1 MSAMS
6 DQAVSGINSVEVG
19 DDRPVTMLLESA
31 GPRLPRLSVR
41 ERVAYWALGAA
52 LLLHIVIAI
61 ICLIDWAALL
71 NLALSHAEPP
81 EAIPVSLV
89 YAPPPPPPPP
99 PQPVVQP
106 QPQPQAQPPITPR
119 MSGPDEK
126 TEAKQEDTPEQAL
139 PQPKSPPPQPAQ
151 QQKKPAPTK
160 PGNKEPASV
169 TSQSSAERE
178 AEPEPETRQ
187 AQPAPQLFHS
197 IRLPSQRGG
206 TGERDTAGDAYLNR
220 MKEMVD
226 RHRIY
231 PPASAF
237 PDGQERLVVLSILVD
252 PSGELVQ
259 ITTLASSGSSVADQA
274 ARNMIQNSAPFPP
287 IPPSYPHIRTLIT
300 VEMPI
305 YPNPR

>member
-1 MSAMS
+1 MSERTL
-6 DQAVSGINSVEVG
+6 SGINVIEVG
-19 DDRPVTMLLESA
+19 DHRPLTVLLESA
-31 GPRLPRLSVR
+31 GPRFPRLSLR
-41 ERVAYWALGAA
+41 ERVAYWAVGAA
-52 LLLHIVIAI
+52 LLLHVVIAI
-61 ICLIDWAALL
+61 VCLIDWAALL
-71 NLALSHAEPP
+71 NMALSEPQPP

-99 PQPVVQP
+99 PQAQP

-119 MSGPDEK
+119 MSGSDDK
-126 TEAKQEDTPEQAL
+126 TEAKLEDNPEPAL

-160 PGNKEPASV
+160 PGNKEPANV
-169 TSQSSAERE
+169 TSQSTAERE

-206 TGERDTAGDAYLNR
+206 TGERDTAGDAYLNH
-220 MKEMVD
+220 MKDIVE

-237 PDGQERLVVLSILVD
+237 LDGREKVVVLSVLVD

-259 ITTLASSGSSVADQA
+259 ITTLASSGSTIADEA
-274 ARNMIQNSAPFPP
+274 AGNMIRSSAPFPP
-287 IPPSYPHIRTLIT
+287 IPTTYPHIRTLIT

>member
-1 MSAMS
+1 MS
-6 DQAVSGINSVEVG
+6 DQILSGINVIELG
-19 DDRPVTMLLESA
+19 DDTPVTVLLESA
-31 GPRLPRLSVR
+31 GPRFPRLSVR
-41 ERVAYWALGAA
+41 ERVAYWAVGAA
-52 LLLHIVIAI
+52 VLLHVVIAI
-61 ICLIDWAALL
+61 VCLIDWAALL
-71 NLALSHAEPP
+71 NLALSAPQPP

-106 QPQPQAQPPITPR
+106 QPQAQPPITPR
-119 MSGPDEK
+119 ESGSDEK
-126 TEAKQEDTPEQAL
+126 TEAKLEDTPQPAL

-151 QQKKPAPTK
+151 QQKKPTPTR
-160 PGNKEPASV
+160 PGNKEPANV
-169 TSQSSAERE
+169 TSQSTAERE
-178 AEPEPETRQ
+178 AAAEPETRQ

-197 IRLPSQRGG
+197 IRLPSRHGG

-220 MKEMVD
+220 MKDMVE

-237 PDGQERLVVLSILVD
+237 LDGREKVVVLSILVD
-252 PSGELVQ
+252 PSGQLVQ
-259 ITTLASSGSSVADQA
+259 ITTLASSGSSIADEA
-274 ARNMIQNSAPFPP
+274 AGNMIRSSAPFPP
-287 IPPSYPHIRTLIT
+287 IPPNYPHIRTLIT